1 LNIMSFITTLF
12 DLSGR
17 TAIVT
22 GASRGIGAS
31 ATEALEGAGA
41 NIVLVGREQE
51 TLREQEARLARHGV
65 QTLSVVCDM
74 GIPEQ
79 IVGAAATA
87 RKRFGQV
94 DILINNAGI
103 IRRHPAEEYPLEE
116 WNEVLN
122 VNLTGLFLMAQ
133 EVGREMIAR
142 RSGKIVN
149 IASLLSFSGGL
160 NVAAYTASKSAV
172 AGLTRALANEW
183 GRRNVNVNGIAPGYF
198 KTEATEALQRDPER
212 FNALLARIPAGRW
225 GEPDDLIGTFL
236 YLTSRASDYVHGHLL
251 TVDGGWMAA

>member
-1 LNIMSFITTLF
+1 MSLITELF

-22 GASRGIGAS
+22 GASRGIGAA
-31 ATEALEGAGA
+31 ATEALAGAGA
-41 NIVLVGREQE
+41 NIVLIGRELA
-51 TLREQEARLARHGV
+51 TLQEQEAKLARHGV
-65 QTLSVVCDM
+65 KTLSVVCDM
-74 GIPEQ
+74 AQPEQ
-79 IVGAAATA
+79 IVRAAATV
-87 RKRFGQV
+87 RERFGQI

-103 IRRHPAEEYPLEE
+103 VRRHPAGEYPLAD

-122 VNLTGLFLMAQ
+122 VNLTGMFVMAQ
-133 EVGREMIAR
+133 EIGREMIAR

-149 IASLLSFSGGL
+149 IASLLSFSGGM
-160 NVAAYTASKSAV
+160 NVAAYTASKSGV

-183 GRRNVNVNGIAPGYF
+183 GRWNVNVNAIAPGYF

-212 FNALLARIPAGRW
+212 FNTLLARIPAGRW
-225 GEPDDLIGTFL
+225 GEPDDLNGTFL